1 MSGLLRVR
9 GKTEEKSRRE
19 AKEIFKW
26 QAMVVMIQSKRTKN
40 RRSSLSLGNYKVTFK
55 F

>member
-26 QAMVVMIQSKRTKN
+26 QAMVVMIQSKRTKKMEEVHY
-40 RRSSLSLGNYKVTFK
+40 LWGIIK
-55 F
+55 